1 MRLRNIGL
9 LLGVLALFT
18 SCEKEEEN
26 GMDFKITGLRDTVIQ
41 KGQSFTIP
49 LKVFYLGGTKEKVTI
64 TSEGNGN
71 GTTITY
77 DPATG
82 EPDFSLTQFIS
93 SSATADTGLF
103 TVTVT
108 GISESKKQFSK
119 SFKLRVTEITNSPPA
134 LVLTQGDSVIQR
146 LNEQWFDPGFTA
158 IDPEDGDLTAQVQVS
173 GSVNVNLMANY
184 ILTYTVTDSDG
195 LTTTKTRLVRVLND
209 VIYVNGQFNCTTFSS
224 GLPSIFITTI
234 AASTTINNDFKMFK
248 ISDYFQADPI
258 MSFNPVN
265 DSIYMAAQTFTVTS
279 SVGTV
284 PHTFQGAGKLINTPG
299 ASVTVDITYTD
310 TYTDTSN
317 GTLMILNKRDLCIQQ

>member
-1 MRLRNIGL
+1 MILRNIGL
-9 LLGVLALFT
+9 LVVVLALFA

-49 LKVFYLGGTKEKVTI
+49 LKVFYLGGTKEKVTVS
-64 TSEGNGN
+64 SEGNGN

-82 EPDFSLTQFIS
+82 EPDFSLTQYL
-93 SSATADTGLF
+93 SASTTADTGLY

-119 SFKLRVTEITNSPPA
+119 SFKLRVTEVTNSAPA

-146 LNEQWFDPGFTA
+146 LNDPWFDPGYTA

-209 VIYVNGQFNCTTFSS
+209 VIYVNGQYNCTTFSS
-224 GLPSIFITTI
+224 GPPSIFITTI
-234 AASTTINNDFKMFK
+234 AASTTVNNDFKMFK

-258 MSFNPVN
+258 ITYNPAN

-284 PHTFQGAGKLINTPG
+284 PHTFQGAGKLTNTPG
-299 ASVTVDITYTD
+299 ANVTVDLTYTD

-317 GTLMILNKRDLCIQQ
+317 GTLMILNKRDLCIKQ

>member
-1 MRLRNIGL
+1 MTLRNISL
-9 LLGVLALFT
+9 LLLFIAFF
-18 SCEKEEEN
+18 SACEKEEEN

-41 KGQSFTIP
+41 RGQSFNLP
-49 LKVFYLGGTKEKVTI
+49 LKVFYLGGSKEKVTV

-71 GTTITY
+71 GVSISY

-82 EPDFSLTQFIS
+82 EPDFSFTQYFTA
-93 SSATADTGLF
+93 SATADTGLF

-108 GISESKKQFSK
+108 GTSESKKQFSK
-119 SFKLRVTEITNSPPA
+119 SFKLRVTEVTNSAPS

-146 LNEQWFDPGFTA
+146 LNDQWFDPGYTA
-158 IDPEDGDLTAQVQVS
+158 IDPEDGNLTAQVQVS

-184 ILTYTVTDSDG
+184 TLTYTVTDSDG

-209 VIYVNGQFNCTTFSS
+209 IIYVNGQFNCTTFSS
-224 GLPSIFITTI
+224 GPPSIFITTI
-234 AASTTINNDFKMFK
+234 AASTTVNNDFKMFK

-258 MSFNPVN
+258 MSYNPAN
-265 DSIYMAAQTFTVTS
+265 DSIFMSAQTFTVTS

-284 PHTFQGAGKLINTPG
+284 PHTFQGAGKLTNTPG
-299 ASVTVDITYTD
+299 ANVTVDITYTD
-310 TYTDTSN
+310 TYTDTST

>member
-1 MRLRNIGL
+1 MILRNIGL
-9 LLGVLALFT
+9 LVVVLALFA

-49 LKVFYLGGTKEKVTI
+49 LKVFYLGGTKEKVTVS
-64 TSEGNGN
+64 SEGNGN

-82 EPDFSLTQFIS
+82 EPDFSLTQYL
-93 SSATADTGLF
+93 SASTTADTGLY

-119 SFKLRVTEITNSPPA
+119 SFKLRVTEVTNSAPA

-146 LNEQWFDPGFTA
+146 LNDPWFDPGYTA

-184 ILTYTVTDSDG
+184 TLTYTITDSDG

-209 VIYVNGQFNCTTFSS
+209 VIYVNGQYNCTTFSS
-224 GLPSIFITTI
+224 GPPSIFITTI
-234 AASTTINNDFKMFK
+234 AASTTVNNDFKMFK

-258 MSFNPVN
+258 ITYNPAN
-265 DSIYMAAQTFTVTS
+265 DSIYMSAQTFTVTS

-284 PHTFQGAGKLINTPG
+284 PHTFQGAGKLTNVPG
-299 ASVTVDITYTD
+299 GNVTVDLTYTD

-317 GTLMILNKRDLCIQQ
+317 GTLMILNKRDLCIKQ